1 MSSTPNKPAGGAAS
15 TVLNILAA
23 SNEYVTLGIQ
33 VAGVLIP
40 LGKALVQKI
49 EGIGAGAVTITFSDL
64 VAADTA
70 ELDAIQKLS
79 EDDLAAVNAELTRIG
94 LPALP
99 APPSSGGGG
108 ITQ

>member
-1 MSSTPNKPAGGAAS
+1 MSSTPNKPAGREAS

-49 EGIGAGAVTITFSDL
+49 ESIGQGAVTITFSDL
-64 VAADTA
+64 IAADTA
-70 ELDAIQKLS
+70 ELDAIQQLS
-79 EDDLAAVNAELTRIG
+79 EDELTAVNAELKRIG
-94 LPALP
+94 LPELP
-99 APPSSGGGG
+99 PPPSGGGT

>member
-1 MSSTPNKPAGGAAS
+1 MSSTPNKPAGSTAS
-15 TVLNILAA
+15 TVLSILAA

-40 LGKALVQKI
+40 LGKALVGKI
-49 EGIGAGAVTITFSDL
+49 KEIGTGSVTITFTDL
-64 VAADTA
+64 IAADTA

-79 EDDLAAVNAELTRIG
+79 EDELAAVNAELTRIG
-94 LPALP
+94 LPVLP
-99 APPSSGGGG
+99 APPPTGP